1 MAVSIPGVMAM
12 VVFYLL
18 IFGVGIWASFK
29 SKKERKKSQV
39 DSMET
44 ALLGNRSISRVVG
57 IFTTAVK
64 GSPNHDL
71 TTHNL
76 TTTFNNSVLAL
87 TLTARN
93 LGVTL
98 DSQLSLTA
106 DITATTRS
114 STWIGGG
121 FIVGTSEMVYDPS
134 MGLVWVSSYILGEV
148 LSLIIGGLFFAG
160 PMRERRYL
168 TMMDPFHIK
177 YGKVPMTLF
186 AVATLVTDILW
197 VTSTLVS
204 LGSTMSV
211 ILDLPFTICIWI
223 SAVVAIIYTLMGG
236 LYSVA
241 YTDVIQLILMFIS
254 LWFCVPFVLMSPSSI
269 DITQTALNNTFQA
282 PWLGKLE
289 ADKAWR
295 WIDIVCVMALGCL
308 GYQEFHQRTLS
319 ANSSATAQ
327 INCFAAAAVL
337 LIFAIPPVLIGATA
351 ASTDWNLTSY
361 GSPSPFER
369 GETTLVMPIVL
380 HHLTPTYVSIV
391 GIGCVATA
399 VMSSTDSGLLA
410 AASIFTS
417 NIYKSLLRTQAS
429 EREIQWVIRGCVV
442 VAGVIST
449 SLTSLENNIYV
460 LWFLSTLIT
469 YIVIFPQLVCVL
481 FFKISNGYGAVMGM
495 LVGLLLR
502 LLSGEPMIGL
512 PPIIHFPA
520 CTLEDGVYVQRSP
533 VNTICMVSVVAANLL
548 FSYLF
553 SLLIQK
559 NLLPEKWDTLNIQC
573 KQLPKQQTPTKA
585 VKDTII

>member
-1 MAVSIPGVMAM
+1 MAVGVPGVIAM

-29 SKKERKKSQV
+29 SKKERNKSPV
-39 DSMET
+39 ESIET
-44 ALLGNRSISRVVG
+44 AVLGNRSISRVVG
-57 IFTTAVK
+57 IFTTA
-64 GSPNHDL
+64 
-71 TTHNL
+71 
-76 TTTFNNSVLAL
+76 A
-87 TLTARN
+87 
-93 LGVTL
+93 
-98 DSQLSLTA
+98 
-106 DITATTRS
+106 
-114 STWIGGG
+114 TWIGGS
-121 FIVGTSEMVYDPS
+121 FIVGSSEMVYNPS
-134 MGLVWVSSYILGEV
+134 MGFVWLSSYILGHA
-148 LSLIIGGLFFAG
+148 LSFIIGGLFFAG
-160 PMRERRYL
+160 PMRERTYV
-168 TMMDPFHIK
+168 TMMDPFQIK

-186 AVATLVTDILW
+186 AVASLVTDILW
-197 VTSTLVS
+197 VTTTLIG

-254 LWFCVPFVLMSPSSI
+254 LWFCVPFVLMSPSST

-289 ADKAWR
+289 ADKVWR
-295 WIDIVCVMALGCL
+295 WIDIVFVMALGCL

-319 ANSSATAQ
+319 ANSSAMAK
-327 INCFAAAAVL
+327 INCFAAAAIL
-337 LIFAIPPVLIGATA
+337 LIFAIPPVLIGAVA

-361 GSPSPFER
+361 GSPSPFEH

-380 HHLTPTYVSIV
+380 NHLTPTYVSIV
-391 GIGCVATA
+391 GIGCIA
-399 VMSSTDSGLLA
+399 VTMSSTDSGLLA
-410 AASIFTS
+410 AASIFTA

-442 VAGVIST
+442 VAGVIGT
-449 SLTSLENNIYV
+449 SLTSLESNIYA
-460 LWFLSTLIT
+460 LWFLSTLIS

-502 LLSGEPMIGL
+502 LLCGEPMIGL
-512 PPIIHFPA
+512 PAVIHFPG

-533 VNTICMVSVVAANLL
+533 VNTISMLSAVAANLL

-559 NLLPEKWDTLNIQC
+559 NLLPEKWETLNMQL
-573 KQLPKQQTPTKA
+573 KQQPKRQTPTDS
-585 VKDTII
+585 VKDTAICDNDVSEPMMSTGC

>member
-1 MAVSIPGVMAM
+1 MAVSVPGVIAM
-12 VVFYLL
+12 VVFYML
-18 IFGVGIWASFK
+18 IFGVGIWAYFQSR
-29 SKKERKKSQV
+29 KERKKSQI
-39 DSMET
+39 DSIET
-44 ALLGNRSISRVVG
+44 AVLGNRSISGVVG
-57 IFTTAVK
+57 IFTTA
-64 GSPNHDL
+64 
-71 TTHNL
+71 
-76 TTTFNNSVLAL
+76 A
-87 TLTARN
+87 
-93 LGVTL
+93 
-98 DSQLSLTA
+98 
-106 DITATTRS
+106 
-114 STWIGGG
+114 TWIGGG
-121 FIVGTSEMVYDPS
+121 FIVGTSEMVYNPS
-134 MGLVWVSSYILGEV
+134 MGFVWVSSYILGET
-148 LSLIIGGLFFAG
+148 LSFIIGGLFFAG

-168 TMMDPFHIK
+168 TMMDPFQIK

-186 AVATLVTDILW
+186 AVATLVTNILW
-197 VTSTLVS
+197 VTTTLIG

-254 LWFCVPFVLMSPSSI
+254 LWFCVPFVLMSPSST

-295 WIDIVCVMALGCL
+295 WIDIVFVMALGCL
-308 GYQEFHQRTLS
+308 GCQEFHQRTLS
-319 ANSSATAQ
+319 ANSSATAK
-327 INCFAAAAVL
+327 INCFAAAAIL
-337 LIFAIPPVLIGATA
+337 LIFAIPPVLIGAVA

-380 HHLTPTYVSIV
+380 NHLTPTYVSIV
-391 GIGCVATA
+391 GIGCIAA
-399 VMSSTDSGLLA
+399 AAMSSTDSGLLA
-410 AASIFTS
+410 AASIFTA

-442 VAGVIST
+442 VAGVIGT
-449 SLTSLENNIYV
+449 SLTSLESNIFA
-460 LWFLSTLIT
+460 LWFLSTVIS
-469 YIVIFPQLVCVL
+469 YIVVFPQLVCVL

-502 LLSGEPMIGL
+502 LLCGEPMIGL
-512 PPIIHFPA
+512 PAVIHFPG
-520 CTLEDGVYVQRSP
+520 CTLENGVYLQRSP
-533 VNTICMVSVVAANLL
+533 VNTISMLSAVAANLL

-559 NLLPEKWDTLNIQC
+559 NLLPEKWETLNMQL
-573 KQLPKQQTPTKA
+573 KQQPKRQTPTDS
-585 VKDTII
+585 VKDKAICDNDVSEPMMSTGC